1 MVMGGASRFVGNV
14 FILAGANVACGLS
27 ALHMQPNSHVLLAK
41 HNALLTLLH
50 KILINREEVQ

>member
-1 MVMGGASRFVGNV
+1 MVMGGASRFVGND
-14 FILAGANVACGLS
+14 FILAGQMWLADCQLCICN
-27 ALHMQPNSHVLLAK
+27 HSHVLLAK